1 MPELPE
7 VETVKRGLSPFLAGR
22 KILSVKKT
30 RPDLRWPIPASLE
43 HVLTGARILK
53 LERRGKYILWH
64 TQDEMV
70 MILHLGMSGRVLI
83 LSLIHI

>member
-22 KILSVKKT
+22 KIVSVKKT

-43 HVLTGARILK
+43 HVLTGASDIKIRKTWEVYPLAYP
-53 LERRGKYILWH
+53 R
-64 TQDEMV
+64 
-70 MILHLGMSGRVLI
+70 
-83 LSLIHI
+83 

>member
-30 RPDLRWPIPASLE
+30 RPDLRWPIPASIE
-43 HVLTGARILK
+43 HDITDARILK
-53 LERRGKYILWH
+53 LEI
-64 TQDEMV
+64 
-70 MILHLGMSGRVLI
+70 
-83 LSLIHI
+83 